1 MRVDAWLPRA
11 ARAHPARPALNDLT
25 YRELDAAADRAA
37 RVLAARGA
45 GPGCRVALALPPGA
59 AFAVALHATQ
69 RLGALA
75 VPIDLRLTADE
86 RPAGDVTVDEQHPLE
101 GGAELPPA
109 PAPAGHELGRP
120 AILVHTSGTSGAPKP
135 VALTYGNWLWSA
147 LGSGVALGVAREERW
162 LCTLPLSHVGGL
174 SILMRS
180 AIYATTALVHARF
193 ETDRVLHALRHDGV
207 TVVSLV
213 PTTLA
218 RLLDA
223 GLRDPPALRCALIG
237 GGPVA
242 PELLRRARDAGVPV
256 AQTYGLTEA
265 CSQVTTARPGD
276 EQPDAGPPL
285 FCTRVRI
292 AGDGEI
298 LVAGPTLAS
307 AGPGGWHPTGDLGDL
322 DGDGRLRVTGRKA
335 DTIVTGGE
343 NVAPTEVEAVLAEHP
358 AVAEAA
364 VHARPDPDWGE
375 AVVATVV
382 LRDGMRAD
390 PADLLAHCTA
400 RLARFKVPKDVR
412 FAAAL
417 PRTRSG
423 KLLRRAL

>member
-135 VALTYGNWLWSA
+135 VGLTYGNWLWSA

-242 PELLRRARDAGVPV
+242 PELLRSARDAGVPV

-307 AGPGGWHPTGDLGDL
+307 AGPGGWHPTGDIGDL